1 MAALGQSVHAQSRL
15 AILQAEGR
23 RAPSARDLA
32 IIRAGA
38 GSSDPQTRRIAV
50 RALGRLERPDL
61 IADLLPALK
70 APWPDIRAEA
80 ANAIGQAAQGKGPIG
95 GPTLDSVAAAL
106 AARLHVEDDADVREA
121 LCDTIG
127 RLPYSTSDQ
136 IDRAEATL
144 IEMAGRSATA
154 IDRLGVAKGLEAL
167 GRLHQKTRASGS
179 DAIALLRRLA
189 APPEND
195 AAGGARVRRLAF
207 EALTRAGAVDDGLV
221 ERGLSDA
228 DAQLRRLAVRA
239 AAGRGLS
246 ERPIERGLTDQAA
259 MVRIEALRSLGR
271 RRSAALCPAA
281 TSAAADRDI
290 QVVLTALDQL
300 GACRAS
306 PEATVLLE
314 RTVNDLS
321 TVVSP
326 RGWHRGAH
334 ALVSLAAA
342 APDRAFSALPQF
354 TGSTLWQVRVYA
366 AKAAVLLGHR
376 AALEKLAL
384 DGDDNVREAA
394 VNGLSA
400 IAGHAAD
407 EVYVGELGR
416 TGYQV
421 LRAAALAL
429 DGTPRREPAIPALE
443 AALTRLVAEG
453 RDNSQ
458 DARAAIAGTLTRLGA
473 PPPAARRAVPRTG
486 RTDLTAGDLRRY
498 ASPRARITIRSV
510 GTIDLALIT
519 SEAPASVLRFVRLAE
534 SGYYNGLT
542 FHRVEPNFVV
552 QGGSPGASEY
562 IGDAAF
568 MRDEL
573 GTWPHVRGAAGIS
586 TRGRDTGDAQIFIDL
601 VDSPR
606 FDHEYTVFGHVLNG
620 IEVADRILEGDIID
634 RIEIVP
640 GS

>member
-1 MAALGQSVHAQSRL
+1 M
-15 AILQAEGR
+15 
-23 RAPSARDLA
+23 
-32 IIRAGA
+32 
-38 GSSDPQTRRIAV
+38 
-50 RALGRLERPDL
+50 
-61 IADLLPALK
+61 
-70 APWPDIRAEA
+70 
-80 ANAIGQAAQGKGPIG
+80 
-95 GPTLDSVAAAL
+95 AAAL
-106 AARLHVEDDADVREA
+106 TARLHIEDDADVREA

-144 IEMAGRSATA
+144 LEMAGRSATV

-167 GRLHQKTRASGS
+167 GRLHQKTRASSS

-189 APPEND
+189 VPPGND

-207 EALTRAGAVDDGLV
+207 EALTRADAVDDGLV

-228 DAQLRRLAVRA
+228 DTQVRRLAVRA

-281 TSAAADRDI
+281 TSAASDPDV
-290 QVVLTALDQL
+290 QVALVALDQL

-306 PEATVLLE
+306 PEATMLLE
-314 RTVNDLS
+314 RSVNDLS
-321 TVVSP
+321 TAGSP
-326 RGWHRGAH
+326 HGWHRGAH

-354 TGSTLWQVRVYA
+354 TGSTLWQMRVYA

-384 DGDDNVREAA
+384 DSDDNVREAA

-407 EVYVGELGR
+407 QLYVDELGR
-416 TGYQV
+416 AGYQV

-429 DGTPRREPAIPALE
+429 DGTPRGEPAIPALR

-453 RDNSQ
+453 RDSSQ
-458 DARAAIAGTLTRLGA
+458 AARAAIAGTLTRLGA
-473 PPPAARRAVPRTG
+473 PPPASKRPAPRAGP
-486 RTDLTAGDLRRY
+486 TDLTAEDLRRY

-552 QGGSPGASEY
+552 QGGSLGANEY
-562 IGDAAF
+562 IGDKAF

-573 GTWPHVRGAAGIS
+573 GKWPHVRGAAGIS

-606 FDHEYTVFGHVLNG
+606 FDHEYTVFGQVLNG
-620 IEVADRILEGDIID
+620 IEVADRILEGDVID